1 MAMKLMDNLAWSVR
15 HGVPLQDGLRAL
27 PGTIKP
33 IGVKYLSIKI
43 ATAVIHFFRLKHL
56 IFLLMLSLCF
66 LASPIFLRATFLAEH
81 TQDLPLVGW
90 GLLLLFLLSLVLPTF
105 GLRWG
110 YMVHQLSTGL
120 DHGMPLGGVMRRLFR
135 PYFPDY
141 VFSSLVLAEREG
153 RLAEFLPAMAEEL
166 RLPREIDQIRKGE
179 FLVGFLKLWVASA
192 VILFC
197 SVFIFPFLIKL
208 TIDVGSVEA
217 FELIHF
223 LSRFD
228 LWLNPILYGLPIVM
242 FLFQIPRFGP
252 WLRRFIPYFRRTV
265 YRQALC
271 EFSGSMSIMMKHGN
285 MDLCEAA
292 KWSAKVARK
301 GWKQKRIL
309 RFYEAVEQG
318 VSWPDALERM
328 RLGTP
333 TETFIAHN
341 AAHRESPQEGFREL
355 REWSVESLARNS
367 ERSSQ
372 RFEFAVTLF
381 IGLISLLFGLKV
393 FGSLAAMVE
402 SMMDL
407 I

>member
-81 TQDLPLVGW
+81 TQDLPWVGW

-120 DHGMPLGGVMRRLFR
+120 DHGMPFGGVMRRLFR

-153 RLAEFLPAMAEEL
+153 RLAEFLPVMAEEL
-166 RLPREIDQIRKGE
+166 RLPHQLERNERSE
-179 FLVGFLKLWVASA
+179 LLAGFMKVSVASV
-192 VILFC
+192 VILF
-197 SVFIFPFLIKL
+197 SNHLALGLLEDILS
-208 TIDVGSVEA
+208 DVGSGEA
-217 FELIHF
+217 LELYGYILWFE
-223 LSRFD
+223 R
-228 LWLNPILYGLPIVM
+228 WLHPILFGLPIVM

-265 YRQALC
+265 HRQALC

-318 VSWPDALERM
+318 VPWPDALERM
-328 RLGTP
+328 KLGTP

-341 AAHRESPQEGFREL
+341 AAHRESPHEGFREL

-393 FGSLAAMVE
+393 FGSLAAIVE
-402 SMMDL
+402 PMMD
-407 I
+407 II